1 MNHPLSIPINSGEHP
16 STCSWVIQTHT
27 MIIHHYNTCSSSIQ
41 RCIGSQKWQTLQ
53 CDNYTHANVWSTL
66 LAECYAA
73 GVWYHNYKRQQLIA
87 THLLYYLQSAT
98 GHSQFPVTAPS
109 TPCDIRTAT
118 CSFQT
123 ASQDLPIF
131 LLLPAHPC
139 MMHLLFFFFFPPYFV
154 HLTGRRH
161 LRSAASGKLYVQQ
174 TATATGRRNFAVSG
188 PETWN
193 SLPAE
198 LRLSTLSTATF
209 AWRLKAHLFVSTEW
223 HVPAARLILL
233 KAALVINIII
243 ILCGPCNNWHY
254 LGHIKHVDNDDDDD
268 DQFARTNI
276 HAPQGSQMHNNSA
289 LNELTTVTQCE
300 LTLTRLL
307 RPSAVPVAPSVAAT

>member
-1 MNHPLSIPINSGEHP
+1 MFVSDPDTHNDYSSLQYLLFLYTEVHRFSNVANS
-16 STCSWVIQTHT
+16 TVRQLHT
-27 MIIHHYNTCSSSIQ
+27 RKRM
-41 RCIGSQKWQTLQ
+41 
-53 CDNYTHANVWSTL
+53 
-66 LAECYAA
+66 EYAA
-73 GVWYHNYKRQQLIA
+73 SGVLCCRSVIPQLQETA
-87 THLLYYLQSAT
+87 TNRNTPSILSTVGNRA
-98 GHSQFPVTAPS
+98 FPVSGYS
-109 TPCDIRTAT
+109 TFHSMWHPHSHLQFSDSISRLTYFLALT
-118 CSFQT
+118 CTSLYDALT
-123 ASQDLPIF
+123 I
-131 LLLPAHPC
+131 
-139 MMHLLFFFFFPPYFV
+139 FFFFFPPYFV

-174 TATATGRRNFAVSG
+174 TATAIGRRNFAVSG